1 MKGKELAKLLMQY
14 PDMEVKFTISFQECP
29 CAPLI
34 YETYEI
40 TGIADIGHSDKV
52 IVLDGELE

>member
-1 MKGKELAKLLMQY
+1 MTAKELATKLLEH
-14 PDMEVKFTISFQECP
+14 PDFEVKFISCYQECA

-34 YETYEI
+34 YDTYEI

-52 IVLDGELE
+52 IVLDGVIE